1 MASGHASPFT
11 VCRAAR
17 LDKLLPTTTAR
28 WLIESLWAEAAVGI
42 LGGEPKCGKSLL
54 ALEIALAVA
63 AGSSCLGRFAIPRP
77 GPVLFF
83 AAEDSAAI
91 VHQRVH
97 AIARA
102 RSIELDPLDLFFL
115 HTPALRL
122 DHEADRDR
130 LTATVQRWRPRLV
143 ILDPFVRLHAVDE
156 NSAGEVAPLL
166 AYLRSLQRTFDTAVL
181 LVHHSRKA
189 ATHLRDGQALRG
201 SSELHAWGDSNLY
214 LRRRGPHLS
223 LSIEQRAFAS
233 PDDLRLRLRA
243 EHDGVSLEIINDA
256 DLAASPESV
265 PPRRRVEQAIAA
277 APKPP
282 TLSELRAAC
291 RMRNST
297 LCQIL
302 NDLTAE
308 GRVRRLNAAYHLAT

>member
-1 MASGHASPFT
+1 MSSPFT
-11 VCRAAR
+11 VCRAAK
-17 LDKLLPTTTAR
+17 LDKLLPKTTSP
-28 WLIESLWAEAAVGI
+28 WLIESLWADSAVGI
-42 LGGEPKCGKSLL
+42 LGGEPKCGKSFL

-63 AGSSCLGRFAIPRP
+63 SGSSCLGRFVIPRP

-83 AAEDSAAI
+83 AAEDSTAI

-102 RSIELDPLDLFFL
+102 RRIEIAALDLFFL
-115 HTPALRL
+115 NTPALRL
-122 DHEADRDR
+122 DHDADRDR
-130 LTATVQRWRPRLV
+130 LNATVERWKPRLV
-143 ILDPFVRLHAVDE
+143 VLDPFVRLHAIDE

-166 AYLRSLQRTFDTAVL
+166 AYLRSLQRKFDTAVL

-189 ATHLRDGQALRG
+189 AAHLRDGQALRG

-214 LRRRGPHLS
+214 LRRRGPLLS

-233 PDDLRLRLRA
+233 SDDLRLRLRA
-243 EHDGVSLEIINDA
+243 EDDAVSLEIITDPDPTTNPQS
-256 DLAASPESV
+256 ASAHQ
-265 PPRRRVEQAIAA
+265 RVEQAIAA
-277 APKPP
+277 AANPP
-282 TLSELRAAC
+282 TLPELRATC

-302 NDLTAE
+302 NDLTAQ
-308 GRVRRLNAAYHLAT
+308 GRVRRHNAAYHLAT